1 MLKPHVFHGLC
12 DMVSVPA
19 IDLFASRIN
28 AQVATYVSWPLEPAA
43 LFINAFSIHWGDRI
57 SYAFSLFSLIAR
69 VLRTL
74 QEDRASMVAFFASV
88 AVTSLVPQGPSVTCS
103 ATSPPPL
110 PPCVIPAEPGIHPTT
125 GPVADVACDGIFGQF
140 FDGLGLSRDVAQFCC
155 TPGGGAL
162 SDIIIGRSV
171 AMGVS
176 LFPAGLCSVSTT
188 FTFLSTTF
196 QFTVRLHAW

>member
-1 MLKPHVFHGLC
+1 MWALCSAAHVKGTQYVEADSLSRLKNLGAEWMLKPHVFHGLC

-110 PPCVIPAEPGIHPTT
+110 HPRVIPAETAYIQP
-125 GPVADVACDGIFGQF
+125 
-140 FDGLGLSRDVAQFCC
+140 R
-155 TPGGGAL
+155 
-162 SDIIIGRSV
+162 GRSL
-171 AMGVS
+171 M
-176 LFPAGLCSVSTT
+176 
-188 FTFLSTTF
+188 
-196 QFTVRLHAW
+196 LHAMEFWAIL